1 MNKRNNKE
9 SLIQLSVPGDLH
21 RKLKSLAAMFNKSVG
36 GMERQ
41 AYIIGA
47 ERIIELHFSEQT
59 AKNRTHY
66 ILTKKGGVR

>member
-1 MNKRNNKE
+1 MNKRNDKE
-9 SLIQLSVPGDLH
+9 FLIQLSVPGDLH

-36 GMERQ
+36 GIERQ

-59 AKNRTHY
+59 AKNRANK
-66 ILTKKGGVR
+66 IFAKEV